1 MMFRLLLLGVA
12 VAVGPSAHAQFSSSS
27 PAGTEVPLRVQAPV
41 STVAGAYS
49 VEGRNVDGS
58 PYRGMVL
65 VQARD
70 DGKLE
75 FFWRIGSF
83 HRGIGTVDGKIVTV
97 DFGDAFPA
105 VYEIQSDGSLTGTW
119 ANGRAAE
126 RLTPVGVLRT

>member
-1 MMFRLLLLGVA
+1 MMLRVLLAALAA
-12 VAVGPSAHAQFSSSS
+12 VAGPPAQAQFSSSS
-27 PAGTEVPLRVQAPV
+27 PDTAALLKVQSAAAMVAGTY
-41 STVAGAYS
+41 T

-65 VQARD
+65 VQARG
-70 DGKLE
+70 DGTLE

-83 HRGIGTVDGKIVTV
+83 HRGIGTLDGKTVTV

-119 ANGRAAE
+119 ANGRASE